1 MEKKTYSHY
10 PNLKRLGKQIPLSGY
25 AISHA
30 DRQQKNIPVDDITEL
45 IGYDIL
51 EPFFAQRNEGK
62 KIQSRIRNE
71 NKTKKRRLETA
82 KKFFAQFTDSQRE
95 LYDKFVIEYN
105 IFFDNGEYAKAKSK
119 LGAFRTWLYLER
131 YPEKK
136 AVRKEQ
142 SKNRSKVIAKLL
154 RESSHVECNLCG
166 IILENNPNQK
176 RRHATFHST
185 AQRDGR
191 NTTQGRV
198 VWKPSEGYT
207 K

>member
-25 AISHA
+25 AISHTN
-30 DRQQKNIPVDDITEL
+30 RNIPVDDITEL

-51 EPFFAQRNEGK
+51 EPFFARRIEGK

-71 NKTKKRRLETA
+71 RLTEKRRLETA
-82 KKFFAQFTDSQRE
+82 KKFFAQLTESQKE
-95 LYDKFVIEYN
+95 HYDKFVIEYN
-105 IFFDNGEYAKAKSK
+105 TLFDNQEFAKAKRK
-119 LGAFRTWLYLER
+119 LSVFRTWLYFER

-136 AVRKEQ
+136 AEHREK
-142 SKNRSKVIAKLL
+142 SKNRGKVIAKSL
-154 RESSHVECNLCG
+154 RECSHVECNLCG

-176 RRHATFHST
+176 RRHANFHST